1 MDWLALALV
10 CAFSL
15 ASADAATKRWL
26 ADYRPSQG
34 VMVRFGYA
42 ALFLL
47 PLALWRP
54 LPPVEPA
61 FWGWVAALVPLELVA
76 MWLYVR
82 AISESPLS
90 LTVPYLAF
98 TPVFVVGTG
107 YLILGETV
115 SPLGFTGILLV
126 VAGAW
131 LLNAEHARGG
141 GPWFWVRPFRAILRE
156 RGSRHM
162 LLVAVIYAATAA
174 MGKQAMGY
182 ASPESFGPFYF
193 SLLGVVAVAA
203 LVATRR
209 APATLL
215 TRRPGP
221 HLLVGAL
228 MALMVVTHFEA
239 LARVET
245 AYMIAVKRTSLL
257 FGIVYGYLWFGE
269 QRLGEKLAA
278 GGVMVAGVVLIGW

>member
-1 MDWLALALV
+1 MDWLVLALV
-10 CAFSL
+10 CAFAL
-15 ASADAATKRWL
+15 ASADAASKRWL
-26 ADYRPSQG
+26 ADYPPSHG
-34 VMVRFGYA
+34 VVVRFGYA

-47 PLALWRP
+47 PLVVWRP
-54 LPPVEPA
+54 LPPVPLA

-76 MWLYVR
+76 MGLYVR

-98 TPVFVVGTG
+98 TPVFVVVTG
-107 YLILGETV
+107 YVILGETV
-115 SPLGFTGILLV
+115 SPLGFGGILLV

-141 GPWFWVRPFRAILRE
+141 GAWFWLRPFRAILSE

-162 LLVAVIYAATAA
+162 LVVAMIYALTAA

-182 ASPESFGPFYF
+182 ATPESFGPFYF
-193 SLLGVVAVAA
+193 TLLGAVAA
-203 LVATRR
+203 AGLVLARR
-209 APATLL
+209 APPALL

-221 HLLVGAL
+221 HLVVGLL
-228 MALMVVTHFEA
+228 MAVMVVTHFEA
-239 LARVET
+239 LAQVET

-257 FGIVYGYLWFGE
+257 FGILYGYLWFGE
-269 QRLGEKLAA
+269 RRLGEKLAA
-278 GGVMVAGVVLIGW
+278 GGVMVAGVVLIGS